1 MASKNGPRRDPEASL
16 QQTLEL
22 RELWQ
27 DWDPAGAKDSSG
39 ATSGK
44 YEPYLAPT
52 VSLLERGAS
61 IEEIEA
67 YLEYI
72 AFKRMGLTSTWIPAR
87 VFAHALRIWYA
98 ERWMQH

>member
-1 MASKNGPRRDPEASL
+1 MASKNGPKPDPEAAL

-22 RELWQ
+22 RELWH
-27 DWDPAGAKDSSG
+27 DWDPAGAKDIPG
-39 ATSGK
+39 TAAGT

-67 YLEYI
+67 YLEHI
-72 AFKRMGLTSTWIPAR
+72 AFKRMGLSCTWIPAR

-98 ERWMQH
+98 ERWMHG